1 MAQFFIHR
9 PVFAWVLSIVIML
22 AGAMSIFTLPLE
34 QYPDIAPPR
43 VSINTLYTGASAET
57 VADSVTQVIEQQLK
71 GIDNVL
77 YMSSTSDSAGRS
89 RTQLTF
95 APGTD
100 IDVAQVQVQN
110 KLQAAMNRL
119 PESVKSRGV
128 FVNKGGQDNLMTF
141 VFTSPDPSVTQVAI
155 GDYINSNVVDVISRI
170 DGVGDVNVFGTN
182 YAMRI
187 WMDPAKMEQFA
198 LMPSDV
204 ISALN
209 SQNAQVSAGQ
219 LGALPAVKDQMLN
232 ATITARTKLKT
243 PEEFRNIVLKSA
255 TDGSVV
261 TVGDIGRVELD
272 ADNLTVKSRLNNQP
286 GAGLGI
292 VLADGANAMAVATAI
307 NAKMAELAP
316 FFPDGITG
324 VISSDSTPYVKAS
337 IKEVAITL
345 FEALLLVVIVMYVFL
360 QNLRATLIPAIA
372 VPVVLL
378 GTFGV
383 LSVMGYS
390 INMLTMFAMVLS
402 IGLLVDDAIV
412 VVENVERVMHQE
424 HLPAKEATIKSMK
437 EITPALVGIGLTLA
451 AVFIPM
457 AFFSGSVGVIYR
469 QFSVA
474 IVSAMAFSV
483 LVALTLTPALCA
495 TILKPTE
502 HNYGEPR
509 KGWLGHVDRF
519 FRGFNTGFDR
529 NATRYQGTVRRLLQ
543 RAKRMLL
550 IYVLIIGG
558 VVLLFQKLPTSFLP
572 VEDQGFITASVTL
585 PAGSSDAQLDV
596 VLQDITRYFQA
607 QPDVL
612 RVNSLAGNS
621 GNQSSGNIF
630 VRLKPWDERP
640 NPEQSAEAIS
650 RKATKELAR
659 IRQARIFVSMPP
671 AVRGLGSDAGVN
683 FMLKDINGLG
693 NDALRAAKDKVI
705 ELANQRPELVNM
717 RTTDFDVTS
726 ELKVVIDDRKA
737 AALGVA
743 TNDINSVLSSAIGG
757 SYVNDFVHNGR
768 VKRVYVQGDA
778 PYRMLP
784 QDIGQWAVRNRSGE
798 MVPMSSFT
806 STTWT
811 SSAPQL
817 MRYNGAP
824 AMEMLA
830 LTAPGVSSG
839 AAMRAVE
846 KIMKEMPLG
855 IGYEWTGAS
864 LQERQSG
871 AQAPLLYAISILF
884 VFLCLAA
891 LYESWSVP
899 FSVILAVPL
908 GVVGALLA
916 TYTRGMSNDVYFQV
930 GLLTTVG
937 LASKNAILIVEFA
950 VQLQDQGRSVFEAV
964 VEAVRRRLRPI
975 LMTSLAFGFGVLPLA
990 LGTGPGAAS
999 RQAIGTAVLGGTV
1012 LSTMLGLFFVPVF
1025 FLLVRSWVNRRQKAP
1040 EDVPLATPP
1049 AASPTAPLATP
1060 PAATAAQLA
1069 VQGEA

>member
-1 MAQFFIHR
+1 MAYFFIHR

-22 AGAMSIFTLPLE
+22 AGALSIFTLPLE

-43 VSINTLYTGASAET
+43 VSLNATYTGASAET

-71 GIDNVL
+71 GIDSVL

-89 RTQLTF
+89 RTQITF

-110 KLQAAMNRL
+110 KLQTAMNRL
-119 PESVKSRGV
+119 PEAVKSRGV
-128 FVNKGGQDNLMTF
+128 FVNKGGQDNLMTY
-141 VFTSPDPSVTQVAI
+141 VFTSPDPLVTQVAI
-155 GDYINSNVVDVISRI
+155 GDYISSNVVDVISRI
-170 DGVGDVNVFGTN
+170 DGVGDVSVYGTN

-187 WMDPAKMEQFA
+187 WMDPARMEQFA
-198 LMPSDV
+198 LMPSDI
-204 ISALN
+204 ISALT

-243 PEEFRNIVLKSA
+243 AEEFRAIVLKSA
-255 TDGSVV
+255 NDGSLV
-261 TVGDIGRVELD
+261 TIGDVARVALE
-272 ADNLTVKSRLNNQP
+272 ADNLLVKSRLNNRP

-292 VLADGANAMAVATAI
+292 VLADGANAMKVAGAV

-324 VISSDSTPYVKAS
+324 VISSDTTPYVKAS

-345 FEALLLVVIVMYVFL
+345 FEALLLVVIVMFVFL

-383 LSVMGYS
+383 LSAMGYS
-390 INMLTMFAMVLS
+390 INMLTMFAMVLA

-424 HLPAKEATIKSMK
+424 GLPAKEATIKSMR
-437 EITPALVGIGLTLA
+437 EITPALVGIGLTLS

-469 QFSVA
+469 QFSIA

-495 TILKPTE
+495 TILKPTNHLHE
-502 HNYGEPR
+502 GAPAR
-509 KGWLGHVDRF
+509 KGLLGWVDRF
-519 FRGFNTGFDR
+519 FRWFNAGFDR
-529 NATRYQGTVRRLLQ
+529 NATRYQGIVGKLLT
-543 RAKRMLL
+543 RSKRMML
-550 IYVLIIGG
+550 IYALLIGG
-558 VVLLFQKLPTSFLP
+558 VVLMFQKLPTSFLP
-572 VEDQGFITASVTL
+572 VEDQGFFSVSVTM
-585 PAGSSDAQLDV
+585 PSGSSDAQLEV
-596 VLQDITRYFQA
+596 VLREINDYFYQ

-612 RVNSLAGNS
+612 RVNSLAGNN
-621 GNQSSGNIF
+621 GNQSSGMIF
-630 VRLKPWDERP
+630 VRLKDWSERP
-640 NPEQSAEAIS
+640 DASQSADAIA
-650 RKATKELAR
+650 RKATRDLAK
-659 IRQARIFVSMPP
+659 IRSARIFVSLPP
-671 AVRGLGSDAGVN
+671 AVRGLGSSSGVN
-683 FMLKDINGLG
+683 FMIKDINGLG
-693 NDALRAAKDKVI
+693 HEALRAAKDRAI
-705 ELANQRPELVNM
+705 EMAGQRPELRNM
-717 RTTDFDVTS
+717 RTTDFDNTS
-726 ELKVVIDDRKA
+726 ELQVVVDDRKA
-737 AALGVA
+737 AALGLS
-743 TNDINSVLSSAIGG
+743 TNDINSVLSSAMGG

-784 QDIGQWAVRNRSGE
+784 QDIGQWTVRNRSGE
-798 MVPMSSFT
+798 MVPFSTF
-806 STTWT
+806 STTRWT

-817 MRYNGAP
+817 MRYNGSP
-824 AMEMLA
+824 SMEMQA
-830 LTAPGVSSG
+830 DAAPGVSSG
-839 AAMRAVE
+839 AAMRAIE
-846 KIMKEMPLG
+846 EIMSEMPVG

-908 GVVGALLA
+908 GVIGALLA
-916 TYTRGMSNDVYFQV
+916 TYTRGLSNDVYFQV

-950 VQLQDQGRSVFEAV
+950 VQLQNQGRSIVQAV
-964 VEAVRRRLRPI
+964 VEAVRLRLRPI

-990 LGTGPGAAS
+990 LGSGPGGAS

-1012 LSTMLGLFFVPVF
+1012 LSTGLGLFFVPVF
-1025 FLLVRSWVNRRQKAP
+1025 FLLVRSWVSRRTKKTP
-1040 EDVPLATPP
+1040 EPADTPHAHTGTGTQPLAT
-1049 AASPTAPLATP
+1049 
-1060 PAATAAQLA
+1060 
-1069 VQGEA
+1069 QGDA

>member
-1 MAQFFIHR
+1 MAYFFIHR

-43 VSINTLYTGASAET
+43 VSINTTYTGASAET

-110 KLQAAMNRL
+110 KLQTAMNRL
-119 PESVKSRGV
+119 PEAVKSRGV
-128 FVNKGGQDNLMTF
+128 FVNKGGQDNLMTY
-141 VFTSPDPSVTQVAI
+141 VFTSPDPTVTQVAI
-155 GDYINSNVVDVISRI
+155 GDYITSNVVDVISRI
-170 DGVGDVNVFGTN
+170 DGVGDVSVFGTS

-187 WMDPAKMEQFA
+187 WMDPGKLEQFA
-198 LMPSDV
+198 LMPSDIV
-204 ISALN
+204 SALN

-243 PEEFRNIVLKSA
+243 VEEFQGIVLKAA

-261 TVGDIGRVELD
+261 TVGDVARVELD

-286 GAGLGI
+286 GAGLGV
-292 VLADGANAMAVATAI
+292 VLADGANAMAVATAV
-307 NAKMAELAP
+307 NTKMAELAP

-324 VISSDSTPYVKAS
+324 VISSDSTPYVRAS

-345 FEALLLVVIVMYVFL
+345 AEAMLLVVIVMFIFL

-383 LSVMGYS
+383 LSALGYS
-390 INMLTMFAMVLS
+390 INMLTMFAMVLA

-424 HLPAKEATIKSMK
+424 GLPAKEATIKSMA
-437 EITPALVGIGLTLA
+437 EITPALVGIGLTLS

-495 TILKPTE
+495 TLLKPTE
-502 HNYGEPR
+502 HLHEGAPAR
-509 KGWLGHVDRF
+509 KGVMGWMDRF
-519 FRGFNTGFDR
+519 FRWFNTSFDR
-529 NATRYQGTVRRLLQ
+529 NSTRYQGAVRQLLL
-543 RAKRMLL
+543 RGKRVMLVFL
-550 IYVLIIGG
+550 LVIGG

-585 PAGSSDAQLDV
+585 PAGSSDAQLEV
-596 VLQDITRYFQA
+596 VLQDITRYFIA

-621 GNQSSGNIF
+621 GNQSAGTIF
-630 VRLKPWDERP
+630 VRLKPWDDRP
-640 NPEQSAEAIS
+640 NAEQSAESIA
-650 RKATKELAR
+650 RKATRDLSR
-659 IRQARIFVSMPP
+659 IRTARIFVSMPP
-671 AVRGLGSDAGVN
+671 AIRGLGSDAGVN

-693 NDALRAAKDKVI
+693 NDALRAAKDRLI
-705 ELANQRPELVNM
+705 QMAGQRPELANM

-743 TNDINSVLSSAIGG
+743 TADINNVISSAVGG
-757 SYVNDFVHNGR
+757 AYVNDFVHNGR

-778 PYRMLP
+778 PFRMLP
-784 QDIGQWAVRNRSGE
+784 KDIGQWTVRNRTGD
-798 MVPMSSFT
+798 MVPLSAFT
-806 STTWT
+806 STAWT

-817 MRYNGAP
+817 LRYNGSP
-824 AMEMLA
+824 AMEMISN
-830 LTAPGVSSG
+830 TAPGVSSG

-846 KIMKEMPLG
+846 EIMREMPVG

-908 GVVGALLA
+908 GIIGALLA
-916 TYTRGMSNDVYFQV
+916 TYFRDMSNDVYFQV

-950 VQLQDQGRSVFEAV
+950 VQLQDQGKSVFDATL
-964 VEAVRRRLRPI
+964 EAVRRRLRPI

-1012 LSTMLGLFFVPVF
+1012 LSTLLGLFFVPVF
-1025 FLLVRSWVNRRQKAP
+1025 FLLVRNWVNRKRPK
-1040 EDVPLATPP
+1040 ETPP
-1049 AASPTAPLATP
+1049 TPGVAPSLSH
-1060 PAATAAQLA
+1060 
-1069 VQGEA
+1069 QGKP